1 MENDNTLYTVTVYS
15 ENQVGLLN
23 QISII
28 FTRRNL
34 NIWSLSV
41 SASAI
46 EGVHKFTIAC
56 RTSQSRIDAVVKQIE
71 KRIDV
76 LKAFYYT
83 NDQII
88 YQEVALYKV
97 PTEKLLDCAD
107 FEDLIRKHNAQ
118 ILEINRT
125 FAVIQ
130 KTGHCSQTQ
139 ELYDDLNKFGVLQFV
154 RSGRVAVTKSELEP
168 VNEFI
173 KEQSLREAG
182 LTDEVSGEDLEKEL
196 EILKKKLKELKSRT
210 NDKN

>member
-1 MENDNTLYTVTVYS
+1 MSLLANRGLEDKQKRIRNMSEQKENTLYTITVYT
-15 ENQVGLLN
+15 ENQVGILN

-41 SASAI
+41 SSSAI

-56 RTSQSRIDAVVKQIE
+56 RTDLKTIETVVRQIE

-83 NDQII
+83 DNEII

-97 PTEKLLDCAD
+97 QTDTILESPD
-107 FEDLIRKHNAQ
+107 FEELVRRNNAQ

-125 FAVIQ
+125 YTVLQ
-130 KTGHCSQTQ
+130 KTGHCDETRR
-139 ELYDDLNKFGVLQFV
+139 LYDELAPYGVLQFV
-154 RSGRVAVTKSELEP
+154 RSGRVAITKSTVERVSRFIEL
-168 VNEFI
+168 
-173 KEQSLREAG
+173 QEARARKAR
-182 LTDEVSGEDLEKEL
+182 LEGGVE
-196 EILKKKLKELKSRT
+196 
-210 NDKN
+210 